1 MPTKKAKI
9 NKNGNGKSR
18 KYDDE
23 KLPTQKDI
31 AASLKGKKMT
41 KEEKAFVEA
50 SVKVIEM
57 MDRMEKEGFVW

>member
-1 MPTKKAKI
+1 MPTKKVKL
-9 NKNGNGKSR
+9 NKNGN
-18 KYDDE
+18 E

-31 AASLKGKKMT
+31 AESLKGKKMT

-50 SVKVIEM
+50 SEKVIAM

>member
-1 MPTKKAKI
+1 MLTEKVKL

-18 KYDDE
+18 KYEDE
-23 KLPTQKDI
+23 RVPTQKDI
-31 AASLKGKKMT
+31 AESLKGKKMT
-41 KEEKAFVEA
+41 KAEREAVEA